1 MIILFIPSFA
11 ILIFIIHQLGGRMK
25 DIDVIKDLHKKKQT
39 QSILKYRSEKKESVK
54 SLQNVLFELGFGR
67 ELKWD
72 MYGADGDYGNCT
84 ATAVDTFCSYNKI
97 KASGRA
103 VSGKTAERI
112 IYLYALIDH
121 LKIINEAVQHGEI
134 ETRIKQK
141 GRYKTG
147 IAALQSLL
155 AELGYTR
162 QLKWNKYGAD
172 GDFGNCTT
180 AALKKYAEVE
190 GYLDSGE
197 VLTDKLAESIL
208 QKFKPY
214 FGSEFL
220 RTTIK
225 AHGLSQTISGK
236 NIIISDGSLSWT
248 FRKYQ
253 KGLFTY
259 GKNRP
264 KDFIV
269 SHFSSLP
276 NFGLTKSAIN
286 VMLSVSENEGNLDAV
301 NTWDN
306 AHLSFGMFQ
315 WTLGTATN
323 PGELPALLNK
333 IKTKAPTIFQKYFLE
348 YGLDIFQAN
357 ETTGFL
363 KWDGQQIV
371 TTSKKELMRDPVWA
385 FRFWKAGQDDLIMA
399 IEVEHAYSRIKTF
412 YKSNSYKVENYF
424 ISDLVTSEYGV
435 ALLLDNHVNRPGY
448 LVDTLT
454 KALKNTGQTN
464 PNTWNTGDEKT
475 FLNEYLNVRKT
486 FGRYPMTDSDG
497 RAFVTKRYLTSGI
510 ISDTK
515 DSFKI

>member
-1 MIILFIPSFA
+1 
-11 ILIFIIHQLGGRMK
+11 MK

-39 QSILKYRSEKKESVK
+39 QSVLKYRSEKKESVK

-72 MYGADGDYGNCT
+72 MYGADGDYGICT
-84 ATAVDTFCSYNKI
+84 AAAVDAFCSYNRI

-103 VSGKTAERI
+103 VSGKTAERM
-112 IYLYALIDH
+112 IYLYSLIDH
-121 LKIINEAVQHGEI
+121 LKIINEAVQQGEI

-172 GDFGNCTT
+172 GDFGSCTT
-180 AALKKYAEVE
+180 AALRKYAEDE

-197 VLTDKLAESIL
+197 ALTDKLAESIL
-208 QKFKPY
+208 QKFKLY

-220 RTTIK
+220 RTITK
-225 AHGLSQTISGK
+225 ADGLTQTVSGK
-236 NIIISDGSLSWT
+236 NIIISDSSLSWT

-264 KDFIV
+264 KDFIE

-333 IKTKAPTIFQKYFLE
+333 IKTKAPTIFQKYFLDH
-348 YGLDIFQAN
+348 GLDIFQAN
-357 ETTGFL
+357 ETTGYL

-371 TTSKKELMRDPVWA
+371 TTSKKELMRDPTWA
-385 FRFWKAGQDDLIMA
+385 FRFWRAGQDELVMA

-448 LVDTLT
+448 LVDSLT
-454 KALKNTGQTN
+454 KALKNTGLTN
-464 PNTWNTGDEKT
+464 PNTWGTGEEKT
-475 FLNEYLNVRKT
+475 FLDEYLNVRKT
-486 FGRYPMTDSDG
+486 FGRYPMTDADG
-497 RAFVTKRYLTSGI
+497 RAFVTKRYLTKGI

-515 DSFKI
+515 DSFKV

>member
-1 MIILFIPSFA
+1 M
-11 ILIFIIHQLGGRMK
+11 HQLGGWMK
-25 DIDVIKDLHKKKQT
+25 DIDIIKDLHKKKLT
-39 QSILKYRSEKKESVK
+39 QKILKFRSEEKDSVK
-54 SLQNVLFELGFGR
+54 SLQNVLYELGFGR
-67 ELKWD
+67 ELKWKI
-72 MYGADGDYGNCT
+72 YGADGSYGECT
-84 ATAVDTFCSYNKI
+84 AAAIDTFCSYSKI

-112 IYLYALIDH
+112 IYLYELIDH
-121 LKIINEAVQHGEI
+121 LKIINEAVQQGEI

-180 AALKKYAEVE
+180 AALKKYAEDE

-197 VLTDKLAESIL
+197 ALTDKLAESIL

-220 RTTIK
+220 RTTTRVD
-225 AHGLSQTISGK
+225 GLTQTLSGK

-264 KDFIV
+264 KDFIE

-323 PGELPALLNK
+323 AGELPALLNK
-333 IKTKAPTIFQKYFLE
+333 IKTKAPTIFQKYFLD

-371 TTSKKELMRDPVWA
+371 TTSKKELMRDPTWA
-385 FRFWKAGQDDLIMA
+385 FRFWKAGQDELVMA
-399 IEVEHAYSRIKTF
+399 IEVEHAYSRIKSF
-412 YKSNSYKVENYF
+412 YKSNSYKIDNYF

-448 LVDTLT
+448 LVDALT
-454 KALKNTGQTN
+454 KALKNTGLTN
-464 PNTWNTGDEKT
+464 PNSWNTEDEKT
-475 FLNEYLNVRKT
+475 FFDEYLNVRKT

-497 RAFVTKRYLTSGI
+497 RAFVTKKYLTSGI
-510 ISDTK
+510 ISDSRG
-515 DSFKI
+515 SFKI